1 MMLSL
6 QLWIWHQQS
15 LMKMV
20 QRKKYVFGDFE
31 LESDKHTKLIT
42 QKRID
47 PHYIGLV
54 KGFYILK

>member
-1 MMLSL
+1 
-6 QLWIWHQQS
+6 
-15 LMKMV
+15 MKMV

-54 KGFYILK
+54 KGFYILKWLD